1 MKVLLAVDGSKSSL
15 KGVDCVIEHADW
27 YRRKPDVLLV
37 TVQLPVPQLPNMGRV
52 IGRSQIEKYYEEEG
66 GKVLSTAKRKLAA
79 AGIPFEARV
88 LVGEV
93 AESLVGAAKAARC
106 DLICIGTRGMTELG
120 GFALGSTATRVAHI
134 ADRPV
139 LLAK

>member
-66 GKVLSTAKRKLAA
+66 GKVLSAAKRKLAA
-79 AGIPFEARV
+79 AGIPCEARV

-93 AESLVGAAKAARC
+93 AESIVGAAKRAHC

>member
-1 MKVLLAVDGSKSSL
+1 MKMLLAVDGSKSAL
-15 KGVDCVIEHADW
+15 KGVDCVIDNADW
-27 YRRKPDVLLV
+27 YRKKPEVLLV
-37 TVQLPVPQLPNMGRV
+37 TVQRPLPKLPNMGKV
-52 IGRSQIEKYYEEEG
+52 VGRAQLDRFYQEEG
-66 GKVLSTAKRKLAA
+66 GKALAA
-79 AGIPFEARV
+79 ARRKLEAAGIRCEARV

-93 AESLVGAAKAARC
+93 AESIAKEAKAARC

-120 GFALGSTATRVAHI
+120 GFALGSTATRVLHV

>member
-1 MKVLLAVDGSKSSL
+1 MKVLLAVDGSKRSL

-27 YRRKPDVLLV
+27 YRKKPEVLLV
-37 TVQLPVPQLPNMGRV
+37 TVQLPVPRLPNMGRV
-52 IGRSQIEKYYEEEG
+52 VGRSQIEKFYEEEG
-66 GKVLSTAKRKLAA
+66 GKALSAAKRKLAA
-79 AGIPFEARV
+79 AGLSCEARV
-88 LVGEV
+88 LVGQV
-93 AESLVGAAKAARC
+93 AESIVGAAKAAHC